1 MKTTKFKMKKVILF
15 FMVFL
20 IFLSG
25 CNNNS
30 NRNKPEK
37 PDIEVSNV
45 PDITNSEGT
54 TIETIPPLSTNDQL
68 PEIFEP
74 VNLLSIFQPT
84 YSKDEKYFNLM
95 SWQEY
100 ITDKFDIEINVF
112 YNQKELR
119 SAQAIYYLNY
129 HIGYPYWGADEVFNY
144 INEGSKTDSIYNL
157 SPYYEKYGWND
168 FIDPLYIEELKV
180 DGCIYAVPTAANK
193 YIIPRY
199 YNAEYLAQLGMEVPK
214 DINSFYNY
222 LIEAKKIMEGENI
235 ILPMLIPQHQMFPC
249 TADIFRAF
257 GAYVNSEQNSALSFN
272 PNTQSFEDAIF
283 YEDIEAALDF
293 FKTLQTD
300 NIIGF
305 FGNAYCESDDFT
317 RNQFFGDRLKISP
330 NFASEYNFIID
341 ENTKWF
347 SKFLRA
353 TPRYE
358 VVSGYYLEHTNN
370 KNVCEIRS
378 DMGFYVFPTNIENIN
393 GTIELF
399 NSVMTD
405 KTYYPDLLYG
415 VENTDYEIISDKI
428 YPKSP
433 RDGTFTGIRM
443 ISAFEDENNY
453 YSANNVD
460 IVGEIASSLMYESN
474 IFTQTS
480 RYRDIVGGSTISSSS
495 YFDNLFL
502 GCVAT
507 EDAVKEYRK
516 WFLESGMYQTLD
528 KLNERINADT
538 AYDYNP

>member
-1 MKTTKFKMKKVILF
+1 MKKVILVL
-15 FMVFL
+15 MILL
-20 IFLSG
+20 ICLSA
-25 CNNNS
+25 CNETS
-30 NRNKPEK
+30 MRGTSEK
-37 PDIEVSNV
+37 PDIDVSDA
-45 PDITNSEGT
+45 PRITNSNGM
-54 TIETIPPLSTNDQL
+54 IEETSTPLEETEQL
-68 PEIFEP
+68 PDIFEP
-74 VNLLSIFQPT
+74 VNLLSIFQPA

-100 ITDKFDIEINVF
+100 IADKFDIEINIF
-112 YNQKELR
+112 YQSKEV
-119 SAQAIYYLNY
+119 SGVQAVYYYNY
-129 HIGYPYWGADEVFNY
+129 PIGYPFSKVNQVFDY
-144 INEGSKTDSIYNL
+144 TSSDMAYDL

-168 FIDPLYIEELKV
+168 FIDPLYIEDLKV
-180 DGCIYAVPTAANK
+180 DGRIYAVPTEANK

-222 LIEAKKIMEGENI
+222 LIEAKKIMKGENI
-235 ILPMLIPQHQMFPC
+235 LLPMLIPQHQMFPC
-249 TADIFRAF
+249 TSDIFRAF
-257 GAYVNSEQNSALSFN
+257 GAYVNSEYNSALSFN

-283 YEDIEAALDF
+283 SDDIESALDF

-305 FGNAYCESDDFT
+305 FGNAYCESDDFN

-347 SKFLRA
+347 RKFLRA

-358 VVSGYYLEHTNN
+358 AVSGYYLEHTNN
-370 KNVCEIRS
+370 KNVCEVRS

-393 GTIELF
+393 GTIDLF

-415 VENTDYEIISDKI
+415 LENTDYEIIGNEI
-428 YPKSP
+428 YPKRP

-443 ISAFEDENNY
+443 ISAVVDKNNY
-453 YSANNVD
+453 YSANNID
-460 IVGEIASSLMYESN
+460 IVGDIASSLMYESN

-502 GCVAT
+502 GCVSS
-507 EDAVKEYRK
+507 EEAVKEYRK
-516 WFLESGMYQTLD
+516 WFMESGMYQTLD
-528 KLNERINADT
+528 KLNERINATT
-538 AYDYNP
+538 AYEYTP